1 MHNCKKHSFLLG
13 RIINI
18 KEFSGSSP
26 PEIFVGRYGYPDVN
40 IGILS
45 PIEHGDTSLL
55 SSAEEWHKANLSINQ
70 IVNLRNQLIYGRTKA
85 NIKRAFSK
93 QFTTTMQE
101 VAMTHKSISAEFRL
115 KKSLAPFKEK
125 DNKALLITNS
135 AQIETVSLEEN
146 PKIIPKI
153 EYLTSDTDLKS
164 RAAILELDKARISS
178 QHIMKILS
186 AGLLGLGNRRKL
198 VPTRWSITAVDSTL
212 SEEKLKAIRYFPE
225 IQNFLVFTSEYL
237 GNHYEFLLIPS
248 TWEFEVIE
256 ISLANQGIWQDY
268 EGFFKRKNYADS
280 VTGAYYANRLALT
293 EYLSKIRRQCAC
305 IVFREVR
312 PEYNTPLGVGI
323 LREASR
329 AAFQAKPKTLNTL
342 QEALADIQE
351 RLKQPITNYTI
362 KSNII
367 KNYGKQ
373 TRLNNWFN

>member
-1 MHNCKKHSFLLG
+1 MSYCKVCGMHNCKKHSFLLG

-198 VPTRWSITAVDSTL
+198 VPTRWSI
-212 SEEKLKAIRYFPE
+212 
-225 IQNFLVFTSEYL
+225 
-237 GNHYEFLLIPS
+237 
-248 TWEFEVIE
+248 
-256 ISLANQGIWQDY
+256 
-268 EGFFKRKNYADS
+268 
-280 VTGAYYANRLALT
+280 
-293 EYLSKIRRQCAC
+293 
-305 IVFREVR
+305 
-312 PEYNTPLGVGI
+312 
-323 LREASR
+323 
-329 AAFQAKPKTLNTL
+329 
-342 QEALADIQE
+342 
-351 RLKQPITNYTI
+351 
-362 KSNII
+362 
-367 KNYGKQ
+367 
-373 TRLNNWFN
+373 